1 MQMEVG
7 DDLPVS
13 ASLRLERAESEQRK
27 PVIVGLGAHQFS
39 RTFSSSFRASAAG
52 KAAMIE
58 DKLQQTKPGPSALQ
72 MTPVSQA
79 YAHSRVEI
87 FDQRAAAW
95 CAAQRP
101 GYGSVD
107 VVKRATDAGQQ
118 ATPSLPERARR
129 FGPAM
134 QDADLAHE
142 ITRHVVR
149 LRNGVEFVVE
159 QARESEQPVALVL
172 Q

>member
-58 DKLQQTKPGPSALQ
+58 DKLQQTKPGPSALKI
-72 MTPVSQA
+72 TRVNQA
-79 YAHSRVEI
+79 YENSGGEI
-87 FDQRAAAW
+87 FVQGGASL
-95 CAAQRP
+95 CAAKRP

-107 VVKRATDAGQQ
+107 VLKRAPDAGQQ
-118 ATPSLPERARR
+118 PTPSLPEPARS
-129 FGPAM
+129 FG
-134 QDADLAHE
+134 
-142 ITRHVVR
+142 
-149 LRNGVEFVVE
+149 
-159 QARESEQPVALVL
+159 
-172 Q
+172 